1 MSRHDASRLDNTRQL
16 PHPHPVCLI
25 GLVAGTLDPDRAASD
40 RTLVIDGAAADLQL
54 LMSLVAPVDPDFV
67 IVTP

>member
-1 MSRHDASRLDNTRQL
+1 MTPRASTTPGNCLTLTRSA
-16 PHPHPVCLI
+16 LI